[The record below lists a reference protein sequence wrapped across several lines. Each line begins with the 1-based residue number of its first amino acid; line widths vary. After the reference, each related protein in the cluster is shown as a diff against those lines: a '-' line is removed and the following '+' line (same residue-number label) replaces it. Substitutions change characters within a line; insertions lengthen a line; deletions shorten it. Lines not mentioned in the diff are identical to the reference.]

1 MDLKI
6 GKQIVLDVLKVR
18 TKKIKNIW
26 KVRLLGNFL
35 LI

>member
-6 GKQIVLDVLKVR
+6 GKQRLLDVLKVI

-26 KVRLLGNFL
+26 KVRLLGSFL